1 MPPMLLD
8 LVGRRESLRNQDFPF
23 WWFPGCGYSLQ
34 KFLVQRGIDALI
46 VRFHTAEAF
55 TFERCRK

>member
-1 MPPMLLD
+1 
-8 LVGRRESLRNQDFPF
+8 
-23 WWFPGCGYSLQ
+23 LQ